1 MHELKILLQFEV
13 VIIIHF
19 IQIKWHVLKLRNKN
33 YASDFERY
41 KVIKHTTNVDSFF
54 TQLKT
59 NIQVEENDQNR
70 SITVANKTPD
80 PK

>member
-1 MHELKILLQFEV
+1 MHQIL
-13 VIIIHF
+13 
-19 IQIKWHVLKLRNKN
+19 
-33 YASDFERY
+33 SCY
-41 KVIKHTTNVDSFF
+41 KVIKHTTNVDSFC

-70 SITVANKTPD
+70 SISVANKTLD